1 MLFRSAATLTSLGVD
16 TILLTGCSTSGC
28 IRASAVDGM
37 QYGFR
42 VIVPR
47 ECVADRHPGPHEAN
61 LFDINS
67 KYGDVVGKSE
77 VMEYLKTF

>member
-1 MLFRSAATLTSLGVD
+1 MLFRS
-16 TILLTGCSTSGC
+16 
-28 IRASAVDGM
+28 DGM